1 VGDLILTCSSS
12 KSRNYSLGFQLGQG
26 TLIHDALGNL
36 GSVAEGF
43 TTAKAAHNLA
53 KKVGVEMPISEQ
65 VYQVLYEKK
74 PVKEALIDLI
84 NRDAKAEFTV

>member
-1 VGDLILTCSSS
+1 
-12 KSRNYSLGFQLGQG
+12 LGQG
-26 TLIHDALGNL
+26 LSIHEALGSL

-43 TTAKAAHNLA
+43 TTAKAAHKLA
-53 KKVGVEMPISEQ
+53 QTVHVEMPISEQ
-65 VYQVLYEKK
+65 VYEVLYEKK

>member
-1 VGDLILTCSSS
+1 
-12 KSRNYSLGFQLGQG
+12 LGQ
-26 TLIHDALGNL
+26 L

-53 KKVGVEMPISEQ
+53 QKVGVEMPISEQ
-65 VYQVLYEKK
+65 VYQVLYQKK